1 MAEREIRLSVV
12 LPVYNVQKHLDQCME
27 SLVRQ
32 TLTGVEYICI
42 DDGST
47 DRSLRILRD
56 YERYDARFRV
66 MSQANAGVAVARNRG
81 IAEAR
86 GKYVAFMDPDD
97 LYPERTTLEKLWDAA
112 ETHGVAIAGGSWS
125 EQHPT
130 WVRTS
135 FEGVYDQYTFQR
147 DELLTYADYQFDYG
161 FHRFIYSLDLLRAHD
176 IGFPELI
183 RFQDPPF
190 FVRAMV
196 AAGEFYALAEPT
208 YRYRWGHQKLDWNH
222 RRTMAVLTGLQ
233 DVLGTAAHHSL
244 DDLQA
249 LAWWRLTTEYRSR
262 FTDRMLLGD
271 ATILETLIECL
282 KWAPSEEAAAE
293 ISAMIAEGHPSVT
306 EARAG

>member
-32 TLTGVEYICI
+32 TLTGVEYLCI

-66 MSQANAGVAVARNRG
+66 VSQANAGVAVARNRG

-86 GKYVAFMDPDD
+86 GRYVAFMDPDD
-97 LYPERTTLEKLWDAA
+97 LYPEPTTLEKLWDAA

-130 WVRTS
+130 WVRTN
-135 FEGVYDQYTFQR
+135 FEGVYDQYTFER

-161 FHRFIYSLDLLRAHD
+161 FHRFIYSLDLLRTRNID
-176 IGFPELI
+176 FPELI

-233 DVLGTAAHHSL
+233 DVLSTAADHGL
-244 DDLQA
+244 DDLSA

-271 ATILETLIECL
+271 IEVLETLIECMR
-282 KWAPSEEAAAE
+282 WAPSEEAAAE
-293 ISAMIAEGHPSVT
+293 ISTMIAEGHPSVT